1 MPVLENVGP
10 LFLAA
15 ECAPIRSRVK
25 KAARASV
32 VNISMINGFFVMA
45 ICMCATLLVRRIV
58 YLLRVKETKIALEEE
73 TISAGFREIQMWDLR
88 VNFVNGE
95 IGAIDRS
102 VTFIGANRRNKYAT
116 EIRYSRSH

>member
-1 MPVLENVGP
+1 
-10 LFLAA
+10 
-15 ECAPIRSRVK
+15 
-25 KAARASV
+25 
-32 VNISMINGFFVMA
+32 
-45 ICMCATLLVRRIV
+45 
-58 YLLRVKETKIALEEE
+58 VKETKIALEEE